1 MLRSYSIVRTAR
13 YGCHWFP
20 LKYRYLHRILLADKT
35 YPFYHSFI
43 VAGEKQCRQEC
54 LMENSCDDDS
64 DCLRACRYGCCEDEE
79 ADVLCNRSVPAL
91 ACEEILSVLN
101 FRYHV
106 SSSQQLPIGTLALS
120 AHYLNYPAIN
130 TLQHFQVRREALQG

>member
-1 MLRSYSIVRTAR
+1 
-13 YGCHWFP
+13 
-20 LKYRYLHRILLADKT
+20 
-35 YPFYHSFI
+35 
-43 VAGEKQCRQEC
+43 
-54 LMENSCDDDS
+54 MENSCDDDS